1 MKTRGVATLFGGL
14 FGFLLTWGQFEDPAR
29 IREMLLLEDPYL
41 YLMML
46 SAIAVGMAGIWVLR
60 RRRARSPL
68 TGRPIVLERSRPERR
83 HIVGAATFGLGWA
96 ITASCPAPIA
106 SQLALGVGWSLFTI
120 AGVFL
125 GIELYLRRRGTA
137 PVRSRAGEG
146 GAAISAPPS
155 SA

>member
-1 MKTRGVATLFGGL
+1 MRARVVAVLFGGL

-41 YLMML
+41 YLMMA
-46 SAIAVGMAGIWVLR
+46 SAIAVGTAGIWVLR

-68 TGRPIVLERSRPERR
+68 TGEPIALERSRPRRR
-83 HIVGAATFGLGWA
+83 HIAGAATFGLGWA

-106 SQLALGVGWSLFTI
+106 SQLAQGVGWSLFTI

-125 GIELYLRRRGTA
+125 GIELYLRGRRTA
-137 PVRSRAGEG
+137 PAPARVVRRAAEPS
-146 GAAISAPPS
+146 AAPESA
-155 SA
+155 